1 MTDVKKGRPTQERG
15 QALTIYLRP
24 SQVALLKYI
33 GDGKVSHGITK
44 LIDMHAD
51 ELLQQ
56 ARRAQTSDYAE
67 KISLDNHKD

>member
-1 MTDVKKGRPTQERG
+1 MTNAKVGRPSSERG

-51 ELLQQ
+51 ALMQQ
-56 ARRAQTSDYAE
+56 ARQAQIEGA
-67 KISLDNHKD
+67 

>member
-1 MTDVKKGRPTQERG
+1 MRSNIMTNAKVGRPSSERG

-51 ELLQQ
+51 ALMQQ
-56 ARRAQTSDYAE
+56 ARQAQIEGA
-67 KISLDNHKD
+67 

>member
-1 MTDVKKGRPTQERG
+1 MTDVKKGRPSQERG

-33 GDGKVSHGITK
+33 GNGKVSHGITK

-56 ARRAQTSDYAE
+56 ARRAQTSDYAGE
-67 KISLDNHKD
+67 ISLDNHKD

>member
-1 MTDVKKGRPTQERG
+1 MTNVKAGRPTSERG

>member
-56 ARRAQTSDYAE
+56 ARQAQTESM
-67 KISLDNHKD
+67 

>member
-1 MTDVKKGRPTQERG
+1 MRSNIMTNAKVGRPTSERG

-51 ELLQQ
+51 ALIQQ
-56 ARRAQTSDYAE
+56 ARQAQIEGA
-67 KISLDNHKD
+67 

>member
-1 MTDVKKGRPTQERG
+1 MTNVKVGRPTSERG

-44 LIDMHAD
+44 LIDLHAD
-51 ELLQQ
+51 ALLQQ
-56 ARRAQTSDYAE
+56 ARQAQTE
-67 KISLDNHKD
+67 GM

>member
-1 MTDVKKGRPTQERG
+1 MTNVKVGRPTSERG

-44 LIDMHAD
+44 LIDMHA
-51 ELLQQ
+51 ETLIQQ
-56 ARRAQTSDYAE
+56 ARQAQIAGE
-67 KISLDNHKD
+67 

>member
-1 MTDVKKGRPTQERG
+1 MRSNIMTNAKVGRPTSERG

-51 ELLQQ
+51 ALIQQ
-56 ARRAQTSDYAE
+56 ARQAQIAGE
-67 KISLDNHKD
+67 